1 MIFKTLG
8 TLDLLAV
15 ILLIGAA
22 IFPKSLL
29 LYAGAYLLLKGIIF
43 IITSKDIASYGD
55 ALSGAYLALLSFGT
69 NIEIIGTIVLI
80 YLAQKTLLT
89 FVKIGIETYSIYKL
103 LKYPAQKAN
112 PETSYFYVR

>member
-8 TLDLLAV
+8 TLDLLSV

-29 LYAGAYLLLKGIIF
+29 LYAGVYLLLKGIIF

-69 NIEIIGTIVLI
+69 SIEIIGTIVLI
-80 YLAQKTLLT
+80 YLAQKTVLT
-89 FVKIGIETYSIYKL
+89 FVKIGIETYSFYNLIKFRS
-103 LKYPAQKAN
+103 QEN
-112 PETSYFYVR
+112 PEPSYFYMR